1 MISKLVYLYHK
12 KNRYLQSYIQD
23 LIADKTYFE
32 PHKIK
37 LEISSKELKKFIE
50 EAIGY
55 GYIMVK
61 REKWTTRKQK
71 RWQVN
76 FTWKSI
82 KNWN

>member
-37 LEISSKELKKFIE
+37 LEISSKKNNSQEFNHFIFSYNGLRYDLLDDELKII
-50 EAIGY
+50 A
-55 GYIMVK
+55 
-61 REKWTTRKQK
+61 
-71 RWQVN
+71 
-76 FTWKSI
+76 
-82 KNWN
+82 